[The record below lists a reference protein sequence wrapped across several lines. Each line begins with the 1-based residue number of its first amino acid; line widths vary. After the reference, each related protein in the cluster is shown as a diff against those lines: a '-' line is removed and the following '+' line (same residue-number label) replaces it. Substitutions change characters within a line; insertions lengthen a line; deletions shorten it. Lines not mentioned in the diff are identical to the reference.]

1 MDLPPGGCRTDKT
14 PRPVDLLADLETR
27 QEDVLARLEE
37 LDRRIETVLAQW
49 QTTKPAEQVP
59 VEY

>member
-1 MDLPPGGCRTDKT
+1 MDKT
-14 PRPVDLLADLETR
+14 PHPVELLADLETR
-27 QEDVLARLEE
+27 QEQVLARLEE

-49 QTTKPAEQVP
+49 QAAKPAEQVP